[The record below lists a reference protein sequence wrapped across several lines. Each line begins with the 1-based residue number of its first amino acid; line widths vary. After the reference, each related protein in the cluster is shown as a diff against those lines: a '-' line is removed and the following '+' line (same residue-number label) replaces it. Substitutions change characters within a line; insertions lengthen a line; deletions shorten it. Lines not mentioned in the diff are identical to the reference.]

1 MKMAFDH
8 EHEHLDE
15 QMIII
20 QANIDDM
27 NPEHCSYVM
36 DLLFEHGAND
46 VCWIPIIMKKGRPG
60 LQLQVLT
67 DQSMLAALEMI
78 IFRETTTL
86 GRRYI
91 PATVH
96 RLARAFVTMQTVWG
110 EMTVKVGYHAG
121 KLVQYAPEFKE
132 CEQAAKLHNVPLKQV
147 YDEVRRHFLEEHASG
162 RFKL

>member
-1 MKMAFDH
+1 MAFEH

-15 QMIII
+15 QMIMI

-27 NPEHCSYVM
+27 NPEFCSYVM
-36 DLLFEHGAND
+36 DLLFELGAND

-67 DQSMLAALEMI
+67 NQSLLGALEAI

-86 GRRYI
+86 GLRYI

-96 RLARAFVTMQTVWG
+96 RLARTFVKVQTMWG
-110 EMTVKVGYHAG
+110 EMTVKAGYHAG
-121 KLVQYAPEFKE
+121 LIVQYAPEFKE
-132 CEQAAKLHNVPLKQV
+132 CESAAKLHNIPLKQV
-147 YDEVRRHFLEEHASG
+147 YDEVRSQFLLEQKGIKEN
-162 RFKL
+162 K